1 MFKTARMRKIR
12 IVTLEKYVAPTVDAL
27 HESGLIQISDISDS
41 IQQDPELAA
50 LVTPA
55 KATPYTGK
63 LSSLLMKTNG
73 ISELLGNSLSEG
85 HGLKDLAMSFI
96 SPDVPVPK
104 EIDKLDTE
112 AFIEKA
118 EDTLSQV
125 EAKTNV
131 IEGKLSALD
140 AETSELKS
148 NITLANRLS
157 NFDMDLADLKDS
169 KYTSTTVGRINAGSA
184 SEIKNE
190 LSNLTDELDIFTVP
204 ADDKEGEIIVAVT
217 LKEFSD
223 DVYSTLRKFDF
234 ERIEVGDVEG
244 TPQQIISNAESR
256 LLTIESERASV
267 KTELRAVAEQWDD
280 DILAL
285 KEQLEN
291 EKEKNEILSSF
302 VQTKD
307 AYVLEAWVPVK
318 DTEKVE
324 QLVEKSSDGHC
335 AFETIEVEGTD
346 DENVPIL
353 QQNGWYAKPFEYLVD
368 MYSPVRYNAMDPTIF
383 VAITFPFFFGFC
395 LTDSIYGLLVA
406 LIGVLLL
413 KGMGKVKES
422 MHSFGWILI
431 WSGLWSVVLG
441 LITNGFLGDF
451 PERMLGYRLPT
462 VIPAVE
468 AFVHPDTILII
479 AIIVGLIY
487 TNIGFIL
494 GAINNLRYGNVKD
507 AIGSQICWFVF
518 EAGIILLALGFL
530 MPAIGMI
537 GMVLGGILIV
547 ATIGMLVW
555 ANGAYGV
562 MDIFGYMGDVL
573 SYARLL
579 ALCLATGGIA
589 MTVNILTNLVG
600 DMIPFIGFILAIIIF
615 IGGHI
620 ANFAFQV
627 LGAFIN
633 ALRLNYVEFFS
644 QFFMEGKGKFEAF
657 KAKRTFT
664 KIKN

>member
-27 HESGLIQISDISDS
+27 HESGLIQVSDISES
-41 IQQDPELAA
+41 IQQDPELAE
-50 LVTPA
+50 LVTPS

-85 HGLKDLAMSFI
+85 HGLKDTLMSFI
-96 SPDVPVPK
+96 SPDLPVQK
-104 EIDKLDTE
+104 EVKKLDTP

-118 EDTLSQV
+118 EDTLAQV
-125 EAKTNV
+125 ESKTSV

-140 AETSELKS
+140 AETSELQSNKS
-148 NITLANRLS
+148 LAKRLS
-157 NFDMDLADLKDS
+157 NFDMDLALLKDS
-169 KYTSTTVGRINAGSA
+169 KYTSTTVGRINAESA

-190 LSNLTDELDIFTVP
+190 LSKLTDELEVFTVP
-204 ADDKEGEIIVAVT
+204 MDDKEGEIITVVT

-234 ERIEVGDVEG
+234 EKIEVGDVEG
-244 TPQQIISNAESR
+244 TPQHVISKADSR
-256 LLTIESERASV
+256 LLTIDSERAAV

-280 DILAL
+280 EILAL

-346 DENVPIL
+346 DENVPVL

-368 MYSPVRYNAMDPTIF
+368 MYAPVRYNAMDPTIF

-395 LTDSIYGLLVA
+395 LTDAIYGLVVSA
-406 LIGVLLL
+406 IGVVLLRGL
-413 KGMGKVKES
+413 GKVKES
-422 MHSFGWILI
+422 MRSFGWILI
-431 WSGLWSVVLG
+431 WSGLWAVILG
-441 LITNGFLGDF
+441 LLTNGFIGDF
-451 PERMLGYRLPT
+451 PERIAGFRLPT
-462 VIPAVE
+462 VFAPVE
-468 AFVHPDTILII
+468 AFVHPDTILLI
-479 AIIVGLIY
+479 AIGVGLIY

-518 EAGIILLALGFL
+518 EAGIILLALGFM

-537 GMVLGGILIV
+537 GMVLGGILIL

-589 MTVNILTNLVG
+589 MTVNILAQMLNNMVPYAG
-600 DMIPFIGFILAIIIF
+600 IVLAIFIF
-615 IGGHI
+615 IFGHI

-644 QFFMEGKGKFEAF
+644 QFFMEGKGKFDAF

-664 KIKN
+664 KLKN

>member
-27 HESGLIQISDISDS
+27 HESGLVQVSDISES
-41 IQQDPELAA
+41 IQQDPELAE

-55 KATPYTGK
+55 KVTPYTGK

-85 HGLKDLAMSFI
+85 HGLKDTLMSFI
-96 SPDVPVPK
+96 SPDMPVQK
-104 EIDKLDTE
+104 EVEKLDTE
-112 AFIEKA
+112 AFIKKA
-118 EDTLSQV
+118 EETLAQV
-125 EAKTNV
+125 ESKTSV

-148 NITLANRLS
+148 NKSMANRLS
-157 NFDMDLADLKDS
+157 NFDMDLALLKDS

-190 LSNLTDELDIFTVP
+190 LSKLTDELEVFTVP
-204 ADDKEGEIIVAVT
+204 MDDKEGEIITVVT

-234 ERIEVGDVEG
+234 ERIEIGDVEG
-244 TPQQIISNAESR
+244 TPQHIISNADSR

-267 KTELRAVAEQWDD
+267 KSELRAVAEQWDD
-280 DILAL
+280 EILSL
-285 KEQLEN
+285 KEQIEN

-307 AYVLEAWVPVK
+307 AYILEAWVPVK

-353 QQNGWYAKPFEYLVD
+353 QQNGWYARPFEYLVD
-368 MYSPVRYNAMDPTIF
+368 MYSPVRYNALDPTIF

-395 LTDSIYGLLVA
+395 LTDAVYGLIVA
-406 LIGVLLL
+406 LVGVVLL
-413 KGMGKVKES
+413 KGMGKVKKS

-431 WSGLWSVVLG
+431 WSGLWAVILG

-451 PERMLGYRLPT
+451 PERIVGFRLPT
-462 VIPAVE
+462 VISSVE

-479 AIIVGLIY
+479 AIAVGLVY
-487 TNIGFIL
+487 TNIGFII
-494 GAINNLRYGNVKD
+494 GAINNLRYGNKKD

-518 EAGIILLALGFL
+518 EAGIILLALGVI

-537 GMVLGGILIV
+537 GMVLGGILII

-589 MTVNILTNLVG
+589 MTVNILAQMIDQMVPFVG
-600 DMIPFIGFILAIIIF
+600 IVLAIFIF
-615 IGGHI
+615 IFGHI
-620 ANFAFQV
+620 ANFLFQV

>member
-12 IVTLEKYVAPTVDAL
+12 IVTLDKYVAPTVDAL
-27 HESGLIQISDISDS
+27 HEQGLIQVSDISDS
-41 IQQDPELAA
+41 VQQDPELAE

-55 KATPYTGK
+55 KATPHTGK

-85 HGLKDLAMSFI
+85 HGLKDTVMSLI
-96 SPDVPVPK
+96 SPDLPVQK
-104 EIDKLDTE
+104 EVEALDTE

-125 EAKTNV
+125 EAKTSV
-131 IEGKLSALD
+131 IEGKLAALD
-140 AETSELKS
+140 TETSELQSNKS
-148 NITLANRLS
+148 LANRLS
-157 NFDMDLADLKDS
+157 HFDMDLALLKDS
-169 KYTSTTVGRINAGSA
+169 KYTSTTVGRINAESA

-190 LSNLTDELDIFTVP
+190 LSNLTDELDMFMVP
-204 ADDKEGEIIVAVT
+204 TDDKNFNIIVVVT
-217 LKEFSD
+217 LNEFSD
-223 DVYSTLRKFDF
+223 NVYSILRKFDF
-234 ERIEVGDVEG
+234 EKMEVGDVEG
-244 TPQQIISNAESR
+244 TPQQIISNADSR
-256 LLTIESERASV
+256 LLAIESEREAI
-267 KTELRAVAEQWDD
+267 KKDLRSVAEQWDD
-280 DILAL
+280 EILAL

-307 AYVLEAWVPVK
+307 AYVFEGWVPKK

-346 DENVPIL
+346 DEDVPIL
-353 QQNGWYAKPFEYLVD
+353 QQNGWYSKPFEFLVD
-368 MYSPVRYNAMDPTIF
+368 MYSPVRYNSMDPTIF

-395 LTDSIYGLLVA
+395 LTDAFYGLFVS
-406 LIGVLLL
+406 LIGVVLLRGL
-413 KGMGKVKES
+413 GKTSDS
-422 MHSFGWILI
+422 MNAFGWILI
-431 WSGLWSVVLG
+431 WSGLWAVVLG
-441 LITNGFLGDF
+441 LITNGCIGDF
-451 PERMLGYRLPT
+451 ASRILHTQLPT
-462 VIPAVE
+462 VYGPVD
-468 AFVHPDTILII
+468 AFKHPDTILKI
-479 AIIVGLIY
+479 AIGIGVVY

-494 GAINNLRYGNVKD
+494 GAINNFRYGNVKE
-507 AIGSQICWFVF
+507 AIGSQICWFIF
-518 EAGIILLALGFL
+518 EAGIILLALGYL
-530 MPAIGMI
+530 IPSIGII
-537 GMVLGGILIV
+537 GMVLGGVLIV
-547 ATIGMLVW
+547 VTLGMLIW

-562 MDIFGYMGDVL
+562 MDVFGFMGDVL

-589 MTVNILTNLVG
+589 MTVNILAVMV
-600 DMIPFIGFILAIIIF
+600 DQMIPMVGIILAIIVF
-615 IGGHI
+615 VFGHI
-620 ANFAFQV
+620 ANFLFQV